1 MFERLRIRNFRGF
14 GDLRIDALGRINLVT
29 GRNNAGKTT
38 LLEAIFLLSG
48 AANARMAL
56 NAHVVRDLRQGKPL
70 PWVADTWWKPLFSGL
85 DTSRAPEIS
94 GSHSRVGGMKLTI
107 RWERPSKE
115 EFSRDEIK
123 DMPAAGFPERRSLK
137 FEYEDRNGK
146 IASAVQETADK
157 LDVEQ
162 DDDYEPFSAAILQPG
177 GGDANDD
184 AVTLGQLRRRKRG
197 QLILDALRVVE
208 PRLEGIEDNTASGA
222 PMIWV
227 DVGLPELVP
236 LPVAG
241 AGMTHVARMVLAAAS
256 VEGGV
261 LLVDEIENGLHHSVL
276 PDVWRVIAKAAAD
289 FGVQV
294 FATTHSFECVE
305 AAHEALGPDGFR
317 LHRIEA
323 EDGGHR
329 CVTPS
334 PTAIAGAV
342 RHNMEVR

>member
-14 GDLRIDALGRINLVT
+14 GDLRIDSLGRINLVT

-56 NAHVVRDLRQGKPL
+56 NAHITRNQRRGAP
-70 PWVADTWWKPLFSGL
+70 PRWAADTWWKPLFSGL
-85 DTSRAPEIS
+85 DTNRAPEIS
-94 GSHSRVGGMKLTI
+94 GSHSRIGGMKLTI
-107 RWERPSKE
+107 RWERPSKQ
-115 EFSRDEIK
+115 EFSRDGI
-123 DMPAAGFPERRSLK
+123 PAAGFPERRSLK

-146 IASAVQETADK
+146 IASAAQETADK

-162 DDDYEPFSAAILQPG
+162 DDDYEPFSAAILQTG

-184 AVTLGQLRRRKRG
+184 AVRLGQLRRRKRG

-208 PRLEGIEDNTASGA
+208 PGLAGVEDNSSSGV
-222 PMIWV
+222 PMIYV
-227 DVGLPELVP
+227 DVGLSELMP
-236 LPVAG
+236 LQVAG
-241 AGMTHVARMVLAAAS
+241 AGMTHVARIVLDAAS

-261 LLVDEIENGLHHSVL
+261 LLVDELENGLHHSVL
-276 PDVWRVIAKAAAD
+276 PDVWRVIDKASAD

-294 FATTHSFECVE
+294 FATTHSFECIE

-323 EDGGHR
+323 EDGEHR
-329 CVTPS
+329 CVTLS

-342 RHNMEVR
+342 RHNMEIR